1 MSIQSDAEMENFGH
15 LHLEY
20 RFGYHF
26 IAHGRL
32 SRKNFLGTLREPPKN
47 GLYGRTPKSFLF
59 NFIGVHLLKHKQT
72 IYILSNNRKKK
83 TFLITILVT
92 LSILTRSI
100 Y

>member
-32 SRKNFLGTLREPPKN
+32 SRKNFLGTLKGAPQKWSIWEDPKIVFIQF
-47 GLYGRTPKSFLF
+47 YRSKFVKTPT
-59 NFIGVHLLKHKQT
+59 NY
-72 IYILSNNRKKK
+72 IYFK
-83 TFLITILVT
+83 
-92 LSILTRSI
+92 
-100 Y
+100 